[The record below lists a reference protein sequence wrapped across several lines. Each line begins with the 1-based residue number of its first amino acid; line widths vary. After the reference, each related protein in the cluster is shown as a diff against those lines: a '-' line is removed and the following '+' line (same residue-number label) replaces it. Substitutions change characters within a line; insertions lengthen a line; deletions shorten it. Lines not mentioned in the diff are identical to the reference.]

1 MKVEI
6 QVPDTLNEIT
16 VEQYQ
21 KFNKLNTEDNE
32 GSAFLMQKM
41 VEIFCDLNLKD
52 VASIR
57 YSDVLDI
64 AQHLNS
70 IFDSKCNL
78 IPKFTLNG
86 IEYGFIPV
94 LDDITLGEYVDL
106 DTYLGDWDNMH
117 KAMSVLYRP
126 ITMKHNNRYMIEDY
140 KGTADADKM
149 QDAPLDVAL
158 GATLFFYHLSNE
170 LLTTTLNY
178 LTEQG
183 ASKLTTEQQKI
194 LEKNGAGFSLSMGLL
209 KGMLPDMIQ
218 SQDKNF

>member
-6 QVPDTLNEIT
+6 EVPETLKEIT

-21 KFNKLNTEDNE
+21 KFNKLNTDENE
-32 GSAFLMQKM
+32 GSSFLMQKM
-41 VEIFCDLNLKD
+41 IEIFCGLNLKD
-52 VASIR
+52 VASIK
-57 YSDVLDI
+57 YSYVLDI
-64 AQHLNS
+64 AQHLNNV
-70 IFDSKCNL
+70 FDTKCNL
-78 IPKFTLNG
+78 IPTFTLNG
-86 IEYGFIPV
+86 VEYGFIPV

-126 ITMKHNNRYMIEDY
+126 IKMKHNNRYIIEEY
-140 KGTADADKM
+140 KGTTTANKM
-149 QDAPLDVAL
+149 LNAPLDVAL

-183 ASKLTTEQQKI
+183 VNKLTTEQQEI
-194 LEKNGAGFSLSMGLL
+194 LAKNGAGFSLSMDLL

>member
-1 MKVEI
+1 MEVKI
-6 QVPDTLNEIT
+6 QVPDSLNEIT

-21 KFNKLNTEDNE
+21 KFNKLNTDENE

-41 VEIFCDLNLKD
+41 VEVFCSLDLKD

-70 IFDSKCNL
+70 IFETKCNL
-78 IPKFTLNG
+78 IPTFTLNG
-86 IEYGFIPV
+86 VEYGFIPV

-117 KAMSVLYRP
+117 KALSVLYRP
-126 ITMKHNNRYMIEDY
+126 ITLKAQGRYLIEEY
-140 KGTADADKM
+140 KGTDNSGVM
-149 QDAPLDVAL
+149 LGAPLDVAL
-158 GATLFFYHLSNE
+158 GATLFFYRLSNE

-178 LTEQG
+178 LTEEG
-183 ASKLTTEQQKI
+183 MKGLTTEQQKI
-194 LEKNGAGFSLSMGLL
+194 LEKNGAGFSLSMDLL
-209 KGMLPDMIQ
+209 KGMLPDMIK
-218 SQDKNF
+218 SQNKNF